1 MHIIATQLVTA
12 SIIAS
17 PYPDCNEDSPCIIS
31 IALEPTVEG
40 KEIIE
45 YLAGLP
51 RMPDAGPSFFIS
63 SADLD
68 PTGTST
74 RKAYAC
80 NAPTAPHPVLNER
93 AVFDLSFLRAS
104 GIKLTDGAIARFE
117 ISSDL
122 YKTFSGLVGFR
133 YEDGIW
139 IETEVDYEQP

>member
-1 MHIIATQLVTA
+1 MHAIATQLVTA

-17 PYPDCNEDSPCIIS
+17 PNQDCDKDSPCIIS

-63 SADLD
+63 FADLD

-74 RKAYAC
+74 QNACAC
-80 NAPTAPHPVLNER
+80 NAPTAPRPVLNER
-93 AVFDLSFLRAS
+93 AVFDLSFLRAG

-117 ISSDL
+117 IASDL
-122 YKTFSGLVGFR
+122 YKTFSSLVGFR

-139 IETEVDYEQP
+139 KETEVDY